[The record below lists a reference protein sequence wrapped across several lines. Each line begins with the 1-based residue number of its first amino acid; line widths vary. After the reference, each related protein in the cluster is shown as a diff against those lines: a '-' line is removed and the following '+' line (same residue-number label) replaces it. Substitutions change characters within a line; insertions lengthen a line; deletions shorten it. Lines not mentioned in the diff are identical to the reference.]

1 MTPAAKPTLPPS
13 GIHSRQPELD
23 KMAKRG
29 RENR

>member
-13 GIHSRQPELD
+13 GIYSREAELD

-29 RENR
+29 REIR